1 MKPQPQLAFM
11 MKGQMFDGYLLVK
24 AASQR
29 TSSNGSKY
37 LDLTL

>member
-29 TSSNGSKY
+29 T
-37 LDLTL
+37 